1 MPVEVIEKF
10 ESPQVTPGHYP
21 TVELRYTVR
30 GTNDAVEARSPLAA
44 NSPMPTPGACSSGCA
59 GRATTCSRFWT
70 IRRSRSKTTSPNGRS
85 ARL

>member
-44 NSPMPTPGACSSGCA
+44 NSPMP
-59 GRATTCSRFWT
+59 
-70 IRRSRSKTTSPNGRS
+70 
-85 ARL
+85 